1 MESSE
6 TELPASPPSDC
17 SLVNPQS
24 ASTTASASVTLNH
37 EVSAIKSSST
47 IAEEVLPLANSG
59 LQLKQAP
66 SHEVNKTQMIQSI
79 TAPPSPAGAPPSRA
93 GAQDGLVVPPAVV
106 APLNG
111 SALAPLGAWVKPLN
125 WLEKSLDQ
133 IKAPLEVD
141 WPALSGKCMGKNV
154 HRNEQNASDKDHE
167 RTGIVD
173 ASGSLPTVDASP
185 AVEIPNII
193 HPIQDKISTSHT
205 TETSQEVLSA
215 TETILC
221 HVSPPSN
228 APASEDHHT
237 PSDTAFSSIPPAMD
251 MLSSLAT
258 IMVLENMHNSPS
270 IICINELIETPTPE
284 SVQKLSSATQE
295 SSPATKDAG
304 STIEPDFG
312 SNKFASL
319 INVEEEEDTLDSD
332 DETESMDQMTPSAK
346 RILRERPVKP
356 STKAKKMH
364 WQSASRGRG
373 NRGRGNRSRRG

>member
-154 HRNEQNASDKDHE
+154 HRNEVGEASSTLNNA
-167 RTGIVD
+167 
-173 ASGSLPTVDASP
+173 
-185 AVEIPNII
+185 
-193 HPIQDKISTSHT
+193 
-205 TETSQEVLSA
+205 
-215 TETILC
+215 
-221 HVSPPSN
+221 
-228 APASEDHHT
+228 
-237 PSDTAFSSIPPAMD
+237 IPPA
-251 MLSSLAT
+251 AT
-258 IMVLENMHNSPS
+258 TYPTYKKQFPWTARMNPKSRNLHRVTMPEYMEDGTPKVTIPNHVLLNGLQNQKEYVVGQFSHCLVPS
-270 IICINELIETPTPE
+270 GGLVHAILNKIWGRRCKHIR
-284 SVQKLSSATQE
+284 QE
-295 SSPATKDAG
+295 DNRM
-304 STIEPDFG
+304 EF
-312 SNKFASL
+312 L
-319 INVEEEEDTLDSD
+319 
-332 DETESMDQMTPSAK
+332 
-346 RILRERPVKP
+346 RILI
-356 STKAKKMH
+356 
-364 WQSASRGRG
+364 SARNLYDPIVGHT
-373 NRGRGNRSRRG
+373 